1 MRRARGF
8 TLVEVLVAIGILA
21 VVALLAWRATAA
33 MTDSEVRLVAEQ
45 SRWRQLD
52 ALLLRV
58 EADLRAAV
66 PRPARDG
73 ASTAPPWLLAP
84 EDSAGNS
91 LLVFTRAGGDAVDE
105 PGSGGRRIGYRV
117 RGDRVETLYWPRI
130 DNPAA
135 TVPAV
140 YVLANAVRRLAITA
154 LTADNRWSDRWPL
167 SGDASTPRG
176 VRLVLELADGTSVE
190 RWFVLQ

>member
-105 PGSGGRRIGYRV
+105 PGSGGRRLG
-117 RGDRVETLYWPRI
+117 
-130 DNPAA
+130 
-135 TVPAV
+135 
-140 YVLANAVRRLAITA
+140 
-154 LTADNRWSDRWPL
+154 
-167 SGDASTPRG
+167 
-176 VRLVLELADGTSVE
+176 
-190 RWFVLQ
+190 